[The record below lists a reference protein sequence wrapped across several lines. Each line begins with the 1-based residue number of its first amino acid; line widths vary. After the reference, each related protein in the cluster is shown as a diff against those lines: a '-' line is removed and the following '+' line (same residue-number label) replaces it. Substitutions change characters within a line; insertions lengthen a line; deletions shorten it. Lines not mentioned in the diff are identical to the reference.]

1 MRNAPE
7 SVRFFF
13 YGGVGIMFLGRKIK
27 RRLSSAEVSKY
38 AAAVFQIGRA
48 KGVCKIPFLL

>member
-27 RRLSSAEVSKY
+27 RRLSSAEISKY